1 MKPVSICS
9 QPLTL
14 IPFDNLIDLMNYVPS
29 ALFFI
34 SFGSIIGG
42 FIQSK
47 LFHKNEEKQIQKMP
61 NRRARLRGSFSFYD
75 GMQVVLTFNYYNFI
89 SCWRHFNFFLCNA
102 YESNLIHGVLLIFD

>member
-1 MKPVSICS
+1 MKPLSICS
-9 QPLTL
+9 QLLTL

-61 NRRARLRGSFSFYD
+61 NRRARLRGSFSFYH
-75 GMQVVLTFNYYNFI
+75 GMQVVLTFNYYKFI
-89 SCWRHFNFFLCNA
+89 SC
-102 YESNLIHGVLLIFD
+102 